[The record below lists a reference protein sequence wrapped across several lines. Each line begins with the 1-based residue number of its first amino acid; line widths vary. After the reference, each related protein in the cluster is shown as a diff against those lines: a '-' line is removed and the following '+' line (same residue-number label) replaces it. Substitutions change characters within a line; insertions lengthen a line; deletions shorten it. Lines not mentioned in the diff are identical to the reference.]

1 MFFNFPRDFK
11 VKEPV
16 PGFLVHAVW
25 GERMTMSRVTLQPHA
40 GVASHHHPHEQ
51 MGIVLE
57 GEFEMTI
64 GGETR
69 QLKKG
74 DMYLVPPDV
83 THSGATH
90 DKEALVLDVFSPPRE
105 DFK

>member
-1 MFFNFPRDFK
+1 M
-11 VKEPV
+11 
-16 PGFLVHAVW
+16 A
-25 GERMTMSRVTLQPHA
+25 
-40 GVASHHHPHEQ
+40 
-51 MGIVLE
+51 IILE